1 MCWLAALNL
10 QLSRDPD
17 PPVLSSGAERL
28 PQPGGGGGQ
37 GRRGLGAGR
46 WARAGGTAVGSQ
58 TEAENRKGRRGTWGP
73 GGWRDRDVRQVR
85 QVGCLAG
92 EQAWRR
98 QDPASDRAFGE
109 PVRAE
114 CVAGSRDPYVL
125 WGAGACSASGFS
137 FRASAGGQPGHQ
149 GGRMACS
156 PPATMQSCG
165 GSCPSGPAT
174 PACPWSLTGPGL
186 GVAASHPG
194 WSRSSPPTCAPGI
207 GPRPDLL

>member
-1 MCWLAALNL
+1 MCWLAALNP

-17 PPVLSSGAERL
+17 PPVLSSGAGRL
-28 PQPGGGGGQ
+28 PQPGGGGGH

-137 FRASAGGQPGHQ
+137 FRAAAGGQPGHQ
-149 GGRMACS
+149 RAGGWHAVPL
-156 PPATMQSCG
+156 PPCRAVEAAAPQVQRPLPVPGPYQARAWAWQLRTLG
-165 GSCPSGPAT
+165 GAAARHLPA
-174 PACPWSLTGPGL
+174 PL
-186 GVAASHPG
+186 G
-194 WSRSSPPTCAPGI
+194 
-207 GPRPDLL
+207 